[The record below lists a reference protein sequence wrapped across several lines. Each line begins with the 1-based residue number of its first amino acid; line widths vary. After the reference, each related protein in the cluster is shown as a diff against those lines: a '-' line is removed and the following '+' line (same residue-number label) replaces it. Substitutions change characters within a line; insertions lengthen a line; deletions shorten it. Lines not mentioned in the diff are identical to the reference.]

1 MKKILSTTVIALV
14 AMLVMMTASC
24 SSSRGS
30 SKEKPQKET
39 GLSRQNGNS
48 EAPQWLNVQI
58 PVKLSLT
65 QPRSFSMSGRATMI
79 RGQQIYLSMRVFG
92 MEVATVNIT
101 PDSVTVADRFHKLL
115 FTESTAKVMGSTG
128 LDLNVIQDLILGMDP
143 SMDNPLEILNGSG
156 DKVVTVKFSNFFET
170 PAGEMASLIE
180 ALGKIK
186 KTTVEVSLEWSPK
199 RAKWNDPALIAP
211 GSNTYN
217 GYRRFGLVEVTEM
230 LNSLGQ
236 M

>member
-1 MKKILSTTVIALV
+1 MKHILKTAVIALV
-14 AMLVMMTASC
+14 GVLALTTVSC

-30 SKEKPQKET
+30 SRDNPRKE
-39 GLSRQNGNS
+39 NGIPPRS
-48 EAPQWLNVQI
+48 QVAAPQWTNVQM
-58 PVKLSLT
+58 PVKLSLAK
-65 QPRSFSMSGRATMI
+65 PRNFNVSGRATMV
-79 RGQQIYLSMRVFG
+79 RGRQIYLSLRFFG

-211 GSNTYN
+211 GGNTYN